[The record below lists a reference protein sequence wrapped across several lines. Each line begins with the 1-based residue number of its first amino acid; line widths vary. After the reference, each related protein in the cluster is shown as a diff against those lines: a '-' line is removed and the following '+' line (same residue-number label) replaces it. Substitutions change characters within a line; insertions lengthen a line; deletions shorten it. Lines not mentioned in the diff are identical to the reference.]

1 MRVVLCNTPTEEAR
15 PLARELVSRGL
26 AACVNVIPAVTSVY
40 GWKGDLVEDS
50 EATLL
55 IKVAASGVEALR
67 AAIVELHPY
76 EVPEVVVLGVDVH
89 ASHKPYVDWVR
100 AAGPSGDKGEG
111 GEDGEDGK
119 ATNL

>member
-15 PLARELVSRGL
+15 PLARALVSGGL

-55 IKVAASGVEALR
+55 IKVAASGVDALR

-76 EVPEVVVLGVDVH
+76 EVPEVVVLGVDVEV
-89 ASHKPYVDWVR
+89 SHKPYVDWVR

-111 GEDGEDGK
+111 GDEGE